1 LNDGPAIAA
10 VHTAV
15 PRHTLAQADL
25 QAFAGR
31 FFAGEFRELPRLLRA
46 FDHAGVH
53 TRQLARPLDWF
64 DVPRS
69 FPEKNAVW
77 QEVALELAEKATRG
91 ALERADVPAADLG
104 AIVFVSSTG
113 LATPS
118 LDARLVQNVG
128 MSRAVSRVPI
138 WGLGCAGGA
147 AGLARGADLCRGTG
161 RPILVVAVEVCSAT
175 FVHEDRSK
183 SNLIAT
189 ALFGDG
195 AAAVVLRP
203 HGPGPRILAGHSRL
217 LDDSEDVMGWI
228 LRPEGLQV
236 RFARSIPAIVREVA
250 PTFVSDAAAKVGASR
265 RDLRHF
271 VLHPGGAKVLAAW
284 SEALDLPESAIA
296 PARAVL
302 GAHGNMSSPTAL
314 FVLERFLADTAPA
327 DQLGALVGLGPGF
340 SAEGVIFRW

>member
-1 LNDGPAIAA
+1 MSEAPAIAA
-10 VHTAV
+10 VATAV
-15 PRHTLAQADL
+15 PRHTLAQSEL

-53 TRQLARPLDWF
+53 ERQLARPLSWY

-77 QEVALELAEKATRG
+77 REVALDLAEEAACA
-91 ALERADVPAADLG
+91 ALERARISAAELG

-113 LATPS
+113 VATPS
-118 LDARLVQNVG
+118 LDARLVQRVG
-128 MSRAVSRVPI
+128 MARDISRVPV

-147 AGLARGADLCRGTG
+147 AGLARGTELCRGTG
-161 RPILVVAVEVCSAT
+161 RAVLVVAVEVCSAT

-203 HGPGPRILAGHSRL
+203 GGPGPQILASHSRL
-217 LDDSEDVMGWI
+217 LDDTEDVMGWI
-228 LRPEGLQV
+228 LRAEGLQV
-236 RFARSIPAIVREVA
+236 QFARSIPAIVREVA
-250 PTFVSDAAAKVGASR
+250 PGFVQNAAAKVGASR
-265 RDLRHF
+265 HDLHHF

-284 SEALDLPESAIA
+284 ADALELPVTALSQ
-296 PARAVL
+296 ARAVL
-302 GAHGNMSSPTAL
+302 AAHGNMSSPTAL
-314 FVLERFLADTAPA
+314 FVLERFVAEVAPA
-327 DQLGALVGLGPGF
+327 DQLGVLVGLGPGF
-340 SAEGVIFRW
+340 SAEGVVFRW